1 MKFGETLV
9 LLGIFVVL
17 PTIIVWLV
25 SRYKKHETDKRA
37 EMALAAIEKDSDLD
51 LEAFF
56 RKMNLPSRT
65 IKEKLLNK
73 LLWGCIFTIFG
84 VCIYIALAV
93 FGMVI
98 DRVDANMFIGLSMVA
113 VPSLGVGIA
122 FLINYFVGK
131 KALKQEM
138 EAELKLMQT
147 KE

>member
-37 EMALAAIEKDSDLD
+37 EMALAAIEKDSGLD

-84 VCIYIALAV
+84 ACIYIALAV

-98 DRVDANMFIGLSMVA
+98 DRVNANMFIGLSMVA
-113 VPSLGVGIA
+113 LPSLGVGIA

-138 EAELKLMQT
+138 EAELKYMQT

>member
-1 MKFGETLV
+1 MRLGQTLV

-25 SRYKKHETDKRA
+25 SRYKKHEIDKRT

-65 IKEKLLNK
+65 IKEKLLDK

-84 VCIYIALAV
+84 VCIYMALAV

-98 DRVDANMFIGLSMVA
+98 NSVNADMFIGLSMVA
-113 VPSLGVGIA
+113 VPSLGIGIA

-131 KALKQEM
+131 EALKQEM
-138 EAELKLMQT
+138 EAELKHMQT

>member
-1 MKFGETLV
+1 MKFGEMLV

-25 SRYKKHETDKRA
+25 TRYKKHETDKRA
-37 EMALAAIEKDSDLD
+37 EIALAAIEKNSDLD

-56 RKMNLPSRT
+56 RKLNPPSRT

-73 LLWGCIFTIFG
+73 LLFGSVFTLFGIF
-84 VCIYIALAV
+84 IYFAV
-93 FGMVI
+93 AVENVLSGQYN
-98 DRVDANMFIGLSMVA
+98 ANLFIPMSFVA

-122 FLINYFVGK
+122 FLINYFVGR

-138 EAELKLMQT
+138 EAQLRNMQM
-147 KE
+147 EA

>member
-1 MKFGETLV
+1 MRLGQTLV

-25 SRYKKHETDKRA
+25 SRYKKHETDKRT

-56 RKMNLPSRT
+56 RKMNLPTRT
-65 IKEKLLNK
+65 IKEKLLDK

-84 VCIYIALAV
+84 VCIYMALAV

-98 DRVDANMFIGLSMVA
+98 NSVNADMFIGLSMVA
-113 VPSLGVGIA
+113 VPSLGIGIA

-138 EAELKLMQT
+138 EAELKHMHT

>member
-9 LLGIFVVL
+9 LLGLFVVL

-37 EMALAAIEKDSDLD
+37 EIALAAIEKDSDLD
-51 LEAFF
+51 LEEFF
-56 RKMNLPSRT
+56 KKMNPPRRS
-65 IKEKLLNK
+65 IKERLLDK

-84 VCIYIALAV
+84 VCIYMALAV

-98 DRVDANMFIGLSMVA
+98 DSVIADMFIGLSMVA
-113 VPSLGVGIA
+113 VPSLGIGIA

-138 EAELKLMQT
+138 EAELKHMQT
-147 KE
+147 EE

>member
-1 MKFGETLV
+1 MRLDQTLV

-25 SRYKKHETDKRA
+25 SRYKKHEIDKRT

-65 IKEKLLNK
+65 IKEKLLDK

-84 VCIYIALAV
+84 VCIYMALAV

-98 DRVDANMFIGLSMVA
+98 NSVNADMFIGLSMVA
-113 VPSLGVGIA
+113 VPSLGIGIA

-138 EAELKLMQT
+138 EAELKHMHT

>member
-51 LEAFF
+51 LEEFF
-56 RKMNLPSRT
+56 KKMNPPRRS
-65 IKEKLLNK
+65 IKERLLDK
-73 LLWGCIFTIFG
+73 LLWGCTFTILG
-84 VCIYIALAV
+84 VCIYVVLAV

-98 DRVDANMFIGLSMVA
+98 DRVNADMFIGLSMVA

-138 EAELKLMQT
+138 EADLKHMQT

>member
-1 MKFGETLV
+1 MRLDQTLV

-25 SRYKKHETDKRA
+25 SRYKKHEIDKRT

-56 RKMNLPSRT
+56 RKMNLPTRT
-65 IKEKLLNK
+65 IKEKLLDK

-84 VCIYIALAV
+84 VCIYMALAV

-98 DRVDANMFIGLSMVA
+98 NSVNADMFIGLSMVA
-113 VPSLGVGIA
+113 VPSLGIGIA

-138 EAELKLMQT
+138 EAELKHMHT

>member
-1 MKFGETLV
+1 MRLDQTLV

-37 EMALAAIEKDSDLD
+37 EMVLAAIEKDSDLD

-56 RKMNLPSRT
+56 RKMNLPTRT
-65 IKEKLLNK
+65 IKEKLLDK

-84 VCIYIALAV
+84 VCIYMALAV

-98 DRVDANMFIGLSMVA
+98 NSVNADMFIGLSMVA
-113 VPSLGVGIA
+113 VPSLGIGIA

-138 EAELKLMQT
+138 EAELKHMHT

>member
-1 MKFGETLV
+1 MRLGQTLV

-25 SRYKKHETDKRA
+25 SRYKKHEIDKRT

-56 RKMNLPSRT
+56 RKMNLPTRT
-65 IKEKLLNK
+65 IKEKLLDK

-84 VCIYIALAV
+84 VCIYMALAV

-98 DRVDANMFIGLSMVA
+98 NSVNADMFIGLSMVA
-113 VPSLGVGIA
+113 VPSLGIGIA

-138 EAELKLMQT
+138 EAELKHMQT

>member
-1 MKFGETLV
+1 MRLDQTLV

-25 SRYKKHETDKRA
+25 SRYKKHEIDKRT

-56 RKMNLPSRT
+56 RKMNLPSRI
-65 IKEKLLNK
+65 IKEKLLDK

-84 VCIYIALAV
+84 VCIYMALAV

-98 DRVDANMFIGLSMVA
+98 NSVNADMFIGLSMVA
-113 VPSLGVGIA
+113 VPSLGIGIA

-138 EAELKLMQT
+138 EAELKHMQT

>member
-1 MKFGETLV
+1 MRLGQTLV

-25 SRYKKHETDKRA
+25 SRYKKHEIDKRT

-65 IKEKLLNK
+65 IKEKLLDK

-84 VCIYIALAV
+84 VCIYMALAV

-98 DRVDANMFIGLSMVA
+98 NSVNADMFIGLSMVA
-113 VPSLGVGIA
+113 VPSLGIGIA

-138 EAELKLMQT
+138 ETELKHMQT

>member
-1 MKFGETLV
+1 MRLDQTLV

-25 SRYKKHETDKRA
+25 SRYKKHEIDKRT

-65 IKEKLLNK
+65 IKEKLLDK

-84 VCIYIALAV
+84 VCIYMALAV

-98 DRVDANMFIGLSMVA
+98 NSVNADMFIGLSMVA
-113 VPSLGVGIA
+113 VPSLGIGIA

-131 KALKQEM
+131 EALKQEM
-138 EAELKLMQT
+138 EAELKHMQT

>member
-25 SRYKKHETDKRA
+25 SRYKKHEIDKRA

-131 KALKQEM
+131 KSLKQEM

>member
-1 MKFGETLV
+1 MRLDQTLV

-25 SRYKKHETDKRA
+25 SRYKKHEINKRT

-56 RKMNLPSRT
+56 RKMNLPTRT
-65 IKEKLLNK
+65 IKEKLLDK

-84 VCIYIALAV
+84 VCIYMALAV

-98 DRVDANMFIGLSMVA
+98 NSVNADMFIGLSMVA
-113 VPSLGVGIA
+113 VPSLGIGIA

-138 EAELKLMQT
+138 EAELKHMHT

>member
-1 MKFGETLV
+1 MRLGQTLV

-25 SRYKKHETDKRA
+25 SRYKKHEIDKRT
-37 EMALAAIEKDSDLD
+37 EMALAAIEKDSALD

-65 IKEKLLNK
+65 IKEKLLDK

-84 VCIYIALAV
+84 VCIYMALAV

-98 DRVDANMFIGLSMVA
+98 NSVNADMFIGLSMVA
-113 VPSLGVGIA
+113 VPSLGIGIA

-131 KALKQEM
+131 EALKQEM
-138 EAELKLMQT
+138 EAELKHMQT

>member
-1 MKFGETLV
+1 MRLGQTLV

-25 SRYKKHETDKRA
+25 SRYKKHEIDKRT

-65 IKEKLLNK
+65 IKEKLLDK

-84 VCIYIALAV
+84 VCIYMALAV

-98 DRVDANMFIGLSMVA
+98 ASVNADMFIGLSMVA
-113 VPSLGVGIA
+113 VPSLGIGIA

-131 KALKQEM
+131 EALKQEM
-138 EAELKLMQT
+138 EAELKHMQT

>member
-9 LLGIFVVL
+9 ILGIFVVL

-98 DRVDANMFIGLSMVA
+98 DRVDDNMFIGLSMVA

>member
-1 MKFGETLV
+1 MRLDQTLV

-25 SRYKKHETDKRA
+25 SRYKKHEIDKRT

-56 RKMNLPSRT
+56 RKMNLPTRT
-65 IKEKLLNK
+65 IKEKLLDK

-84 VCIYIALAV
+84 VCIYMALAV

-98 DRVDANMFIGLSMVA
+98 NSVNADMFIGLSMVA
-113 VPSLGVGIA
+113 VPSLGIGIA

-131 KALKQEM
+131 EALKQEM
-138 EAELKLMQT
+138 EAELKHMQT

>member
-1 MKFGETLV
+1 MRLDQTLV

-25 SRYKKHETDKRA
+25 SRYKKHEIDKRT

-65 IKEKLLNK
+65 IKEKLLDK

-84 VCIYIALAV
+84 VCIYMALAV

-98 DRVDANMFIGLSMVA
+98 DSVNADMFIGLSMVA
-113 VPSLGVGIA
+113 VPSLGIGIA

-138 EAELKLMQT
+138 EAELKHMHT

>member
-1 MKFGETLV
+1 MRLGQTLV

-25 SRYKKHETDKRA
+25 SRYKKHEIDKRT

-65 IKEKLLNK
+65 IKEKLLDK

-84 VCIYIALAV
+84 VCIYMALAV

-98 DRVDANMFIGLSMVA
+98 NSVNADMFIGLSMVA
-113 VPSLGVGIA
+113 VPSLGIGIA

-138 EAELKLMQT
+138 EAELKHIQT

>member
-1 MKFGETLV
+1 MRLGQTLV

-25 SRYKKHETDKRA
+25 SRYKKHEIDKRT

-65 IKEKLLNK
+65 IKEKLLDK

-84 VCIYIALAV
+84 VCIYMALAV

-98 DRVDANMFIGLSMVA
+98 NSVNADMFIGLSMVA
-113 VPSLGVGIA
+113 VPSLGIGIA

-138 EAELKLMQT
+138 EAELKHMHT

>member
-9 LLGIFVVL
+9 LLGLFVVL

-37 EMALAAIEKDSDLD
+37 EIALAAIEKDSDLD
-51 LEAFF
+51 LEEFF
-56 RKMNLPSRT
+56 KKMNPPRRS
-65 IKEKLLNK
+65 IKERLLDK

-84 VCIYIALAV
+84 VCIYMALAV

-98 DRVDANMFIGLSMVA
+98 DSVIADMFIGLSMVA
-113 VPSLGVGIA
+113 VPSLGIGIA

-138 EAELKLMQT
+138 EAELKHMQT

>member
-51 LEAFF
+51 LEEFF
-56 RKMNLPSRT
+56 KKMNPPRRS
-65 IKEKLLNK
+65 IKERLLDK

-84 VCIYIALAV
+84 VCIYMALAV

-98 DRVDANMFIGLSMVA
+98 DSVIADMFIGLSMVA
-113 VPSLGVGIA
+113 VPSLGIGIA

-138 EAELKLMQT
+138 EAELKHMQT

>member
-1 MKFGETLV
+1 MRLGQTLV

-25 SRYKKHETDKRA
+25 SRYKKHEIDKRT
-37 EMALAAIEKDSDLD
+37 EMALAAIEKGSALD

-65 IKEKLLNK
+65 IKEKLLDK

-84 VCIYIALAV
+84 VCIYMALAV

-98 DRVDANMFIGLSMVA
+98 NSVNADMFIGLSMVA
-113 VPSLGVGIA
+113 VPSLGIGIA

-138 EAELKLMQT
+138 EAELKHMQT

>member
-1 MKFGETLV
+1 MRLGQTLV

-25 SRYKKHETDKRA
+25 SRYKKHEIDKRT

-56 RKMNLPSRT
+56 RKMNLPTRT
-65 IKEKLLNK
+65 IKEKLLDK

-84 VCIYIALAV
+84 VCIYMALAV

-98 DRVDANMFIGLSMVA
+98 NSVNADMFIGLSMVA
-113 VPSLGVGIA
+113 VPSLGIGIA

-138 EAELKLMQT
+138 EAELKHMHT

>member
-1 MKFGETLV
+1 MKFDETLV
-9 LLGIFVVL
+9 VLGIFVVL

-25 SRYKKHETDKRA
+25 SRYKKHETDKRT

-131 KALKQEM
+131 KSLKQEM
-138 EAELKLMQT
+138 EAQLKSMQS

>member
-37 EMALAAIEKDSDLD
+37 EIALAAIEKDSDLD
-51 LEAFF
+51 LEEFF
-56 RKMNLPSRT
+56 KKMNPPRRS
-65 IKEKLLNK
+65 IKERLLDK

-98 DRVDANMFIGLSMVA
+98 DRVNANMFIGLSMVA
-113 VPSLGVGIA
+113 LPSLGVGIA

-138 EAELKLMQT
+138 EAELKHMQT

>member
-65 IKEKLLNK
+65 IKEKLLDK

-98 DRVDANMFIGLSMVA
+98 DRVNGNMFIGLSMVA

-138 EAELKLMQT
+138 EAQLKSMQT
-147 KE
+147 EE

>member
-25 SRYKKHETDKRA
+25 SRYKKHETDKRT

-51 LEAFF
+51 LEEFF

-98 DRVDANMFIGLSMVA
+98 DRVNANMFIGLSMVA
-113 VPSLGVGIA
+113 LPSLGVGIA

>member
-98 DRVDANMFIGLSMVA
+98 DRIDANMFIGLSMVA

>member
-1 MKFGETLV
+1 MKLGETLV
-9 LLGIFVVL
+9 LLGIFVVF

-65 IKEKLLNK
+65 IKEKLLDK

-84 VCIYIALAV
+84 VCIYMALAV

-98 DRVDANMFIGLSMVA
+98 DSINADLFIGLYMVA
-113 VPSLGVGIA
+113 VPSLGIGIA

-138 EAELKLMQT
+138 EEELKHMQT
-147 KE
+147 KK

>member
-25 SRYKKHETDKRA
+25 SRYKKHETDKRT

-98 DRVDANMFIGLSMVA
+98 DRVNANMFIGLSMVA
-113 VPSLGVGIA
+113 LPSLGVGIA

-138 EAELKLMQT
+138 EAELKHMQT

>member
-37 EMALAAIEKDSDLD
+37 EMALAAIEKGSDLD

-65 IKEKLLNK
+65 IKEKLLDK

-84 VCIYIALAV
+84 VCIYMALAV

-98 DRVDANMFIGLSMVA
+98 DTVIADMFIGLSMVA
-113 VPSLGVGIA
+113 VPSLGIGIA

-138 EAELKLMQT
+138 EAELKHMQT

>member
-1 MKFGETLV
+1 MRLDQTLV

-25 SRYKKHETDKRA
+25 SRYKKHEIDKRT

-56 RKMNLPSRT
+56 RKMNLPTRT
-65 IKEKLLNK
+65 IKEKLLDK

-84 VCIYIALAV
+84 VCIYMALAV

-98 DRVDANMFIGLSMVA
+98 NSVNADMFIGLSMVA
-113 VPSLGVGIA
+113 VPSLGIGIA

-138 EAELKLMQT
+138 EAELKHMQT

>member
-25 SRYKKHETDKRA
+25 LRYKKHETDKRA
-37 EMALAAIEKDSDLD
+37 EMALAAIEKDSDLN

-56 RKMNLPSRT
+56 RKMNPPSRT
-65 IKEKLLNK
+65 IKEKLLDK

-84 VCIYIALAV
+84 VCIYMALAV

-98 DRVDANMFIGLSMVA
+98 DSVIADIILKTKCSRYIKRSVTNHKTKRLFYGL
-113 VPSLGVGIA
+113 
-122 FLINYFVGK
+122 FLH
-131 KALKQEM
+131 Q
-138 EAELKLMQT
+138 
-147 KE
+147 